1 MGRRLVQRVPAK
13 IGAGLGFGSAC
24 KCRSFNPL
32 QQEYANEGLDMN
44 QVVFNDNRPVLDMF
58 LSRPM
63 GLLALLDEE
72 STFPKSTDQSLVGEY
87 VSLYRNSEL
96 AGTEETISSGRLKP
110 WREWPQ

>member
-1 MGRRLVQRVPAK
+1 M
-13 IGAGLGFGSAC
+13 S
-24 KCRSFNPL
+24 
-32 QQEYANEGLDMN
+32 

-87 VSLYRNSEL
+87 VSLSVLVVLVKAYVRLISR
-96 AGTEETISSGRLKP
+96 GTWSRDFTTDECKK
-110 WREWPQ
+110 